1 MNRQKGF
8 TLIELAIVLVIIGL
22 LLGGVLKGQ
31 GLITNAKIKRIN
43 RDFDGIA
50 ASVYSYLDRYGA
62 MPGDDPNAKTRWG
75 DGSTASGNGD
85 GIIGGDWEST
95 TSSEATRLWQH
106 LRLANLISGGSGEDN
121 PQHAFGGI
129 IGMEDGI
136 MGMGGPVICM
146 NNIPGNIAEIV
157 DIQFDDGVPQTGEFR
172 SGVSP
177 ADAGTES
184 NAALPAVYNQTANYA
199 ICKQL

>member
-1 MNRQKGF
+1 MNKQRGF
-8 TLIELAIVLVIIGL
+8 TLVELAIVMVIIGL

-62 MPGDDPNAKTRWG
+62 MPGDDPSAENRWT
-75 DGSTASGNGD
+75 SAVTKKGNGD
-85 GIIGGDWEST
+85 GVIGGTWST
-95 TSSEATRLWQH
+95 VDATAENGLLWQH
-106 LRLANLISGGSGEDN
+106 LRLANLLNGASTGSGATAN

-129 IGMEDGI
+129 IGMEDTN
-136 MGMGGPVICM
+136 MGLGGPVICM
-146 NNIPGNIAEIV
+146 KNIPGNIAEIV
-157 DIQFDDGVPQTGEFR
+157 DIQFDDGIPSAGEFR
-172 SGVSP
+172 SGSASDST
-177 ADAGTES
+177 ADSGAYDSTK
-184 NAALPAVYNQTANYA
+184 NYS

>member
-1 MNRQKGF
+1 MNKQKGF
-8 TLIELAIVLVIIGL
+8 TLIELAIVMVIVGL

-43 RDFDGIA
+43 RDFDSIA

-62 MPGDDPNAKTRWG
+62 MPGDDPNAANRWG
-75 DGSTASGNGD
+75 AGNTNAGD
-85 GIIGGDWEST
+85 GDGVIAGDWEAT
-95 TSSEATRLWQH
+95 TDNETTRLWQH
-106 LRLANLISGGSGEDN
+106 LRLANLISGDSTGFEN

-146 NNIPGNIAEIV
+146 LNIPGNIAEIV
-157 DIQFDDGVPQTGEFR
+157 DIQFDDGVPQSGEFR
-172 SGVSP
+172 AAKA
-177 ADAGTES
+177 ADAGTETS
-184 NAALPAVYNQTANYA
+184 TGLASYVQTDNYA